1 MLKEQI
7 LDLLE
12 KDREFRYAVA
22 GLRNAGDTAEARQTR
37 GNAAEDA

>member
-1 MLKEQI
+1 VQNAAIKTFKFFAAEYFPMLKEQI

-22 GLRNAGDTAEARQTR
+22 G
-37 GNAAEDA
+37 